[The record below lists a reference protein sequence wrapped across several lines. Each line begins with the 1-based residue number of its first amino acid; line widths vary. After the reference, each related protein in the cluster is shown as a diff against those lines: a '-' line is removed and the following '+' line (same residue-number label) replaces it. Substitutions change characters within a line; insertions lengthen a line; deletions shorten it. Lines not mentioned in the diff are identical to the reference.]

1 MRGVLFMQHLF
12 VHDGK
17 KGDILKASLALFA
30 TKGYDAVSV
39 RDLAKA
45 AGVSEAALYKHFK
58 GKEEM
63 AQYIFTAI
71 ISDYT
76 RRLQRIDAEVSGAVN
91 KLCRL
96 VEVTYELYRQY
107 PAEIRYTLLSQYQF
121 WDTAPEEVKPHFL
134 IRRILEEGMD
144 DGEIPRKQVYFWI
157 TVYSGI
163 LLQPLVQYPYFHD
176 VLPDFDELTQEI
188 SVLVRKLLQAPEI
201 ER

>member
-1 MRGVLFMQHLF
+1 MQNLF

-17 KGDILKASLALFA
+17 KGDILTASLELFA
-30 TKGYDAVSV
+30 AKGYDAVSV

-63 AQYIFTAI
+63 ALYIFTAI

-76 RRLQRIDAEVSGAVN
+76 QRLRQIDAEVAGAVN

-96 VEVTYELYRQY
+96 VEVTYDLYQKY
-107 PAEIRYTLLSQYQF
+107 PSEIRFALLSQYQF
-121 WDTAPEEVKPHFL
+121 WDKAPEAVKPHFL

-144 DGEIPRKQVYFWI
+144 NGEIQRKEVYFWI
-157 TVYSGI
+157 AIYSGI
-163 LLQPLVQYPYFHD
+163 MLQPLAQYPYFSD
-176 VLPDFDELTQEI
+176 VLPALD
-188 SVLVRKLLQAPEI
+188 VLKEEVVSTVRKVLQ
-201 ER
+201 

>member
-1 MRGVLFMQHLF
+1 MQHLF

-96 VEVTYELYRQY
+96 VEVTYELYRQ
-107 PAEIRYTLLSQYQF
+107 
-121 WDTAPEEVKPHFL
+121 
-134 IRRILEEGMD
+134 
-144 DGEIPRKQVYFWI
+144 
-157 TVYSGI
+157 
-163 LLQPLVQYPYFHD
+163 
-176 VLPDFDELTQEI
+176 
-188 SVLVRKLLQAPEI
+188 
-201 ER
+201 